1 MDELTA
7 QDQLRLE
14 VEAVRASRAR
24 IAAAGV
30 AERRRVERDLHD
42 VVQQHL
48 VAVIVSLQLA
58 RELADSDLSA
68 AKAVLDEL
76 SADAREALQ
85 SVRALA
91 QQVYPSVLR
100 DRGPADALRAVA
112 AESGARVRVEASAL
126 PRDEDI
132 DAALYVCCVELVRN
146 VAEHAGDG
154 ARATVRLWEEDG
166 DVRFEVSD
174 DGAGFDTR
182 TTSRNGGLTRVADTV
197 GALGGTIDVE
207 SEPGRGTCVAG
218 SVPVGS

>member
-1 MDELTA
+1 MEELTA
-7 QDQLRLE
+7 EDGLRLE
-14 VEAVRASRAR
+14 IEEMRASRAR

-76 SADAREALQ
+76 SADARETLQ

-100 DRGPADALRAVA
+100 DRGPADALRAVV
-112 AESGARVRVEASAL
+112 AESGAKVRVEASAL

-132 DAALYVCCVELVRN
+132 DAA
-146 VAEHAGDG
+146 
-154 ARATVRLWEEDG
+154 VRLLRRMLPE
-166 DVRFEVSD
+166 RRR
-174 DGAGFDTR
+174 A
-182 TTSRNGGLTRVADTV
+182 
-197 GALGGTIDVE
+197 
-207 SEPGRGTCVAG
+207 PGRRPGECG
-218 SVPVGS
+218 SGGGQDGGF